1 MIRNLS
7 SGRKPAAGRL
17 NPPGEALA
25 GTHRMRIR
33 GAPICTDVASPLR
46 VATGEDANASSKTA
60 AAARPSAQI
69 NGAITSRAGAKKTRT
84 RSESPCNQH
93 PGPSPVYP

>member
-7 SGRKPAAGRL
+7 KTRKPAAGLL
-17 NPPGEALA
+17 NPPGEAPA
-25 GTHRMRIR
+25 GTHSMRIR

-46 VATGEDANASSKTA
+46 VATGDDANARSKTA

-69 NGAITSRAGAKKTRT
+69 NGAITSQADAKKTRT
-84 RSESPCNQH
+84 GSESACKQQ
-93 PGPSPVYP
+93 PGPSAVYS